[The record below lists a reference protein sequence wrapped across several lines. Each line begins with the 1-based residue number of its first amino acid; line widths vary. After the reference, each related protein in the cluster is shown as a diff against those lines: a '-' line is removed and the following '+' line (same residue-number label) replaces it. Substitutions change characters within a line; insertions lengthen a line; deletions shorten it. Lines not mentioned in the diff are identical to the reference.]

1 MVPYVKDRLGFHEGH
16 LGVLLLFLGF
26 GALVMMPLSG
36 VLINRYGS
44 RRVIAASAAVMA
56 IFLPLLLIVESSF
69 LMATVLF
76 IFGAGVGSIDVA
88 MNSHGIQVQNV
99 YGRPIMSSLHGL
111 YSVGGLLG
119 ALGLGFLV
127 RLGLSPVYAAVGIS
141 LMLILLAVSQFGSL
155 FSNRTEKQII
165 AQFTRPDIHPP
176 ERKSRFQ
183 WLRGSVLFLGALC
196 FTVFLAEGAV
206 LDWSAVFLRDVK
218 GVAPEFAGAGY
229 ASFSIAMAV
238 MRLTGDRLVERWSNK
253 TIVLFGSLVAAVGLV
268 LTLASTVLPIVIAG
282 YILLGMGAANIV
294 PIFFS
299 DGGKLP
305 GLSSAISIPAI
316 TTMGYAGQL
325 AGPALLGFIA
335 HHFSLSA
342 AFGLTA
348 VLMVLAGGSYFW
360 KNKARADGE

>member
-1 MVPYVKDRLGFHEGH
+1 
-16 LGVLLLFLGF
+16 
-26 GALVMMPLSG
+26 
-36 VLINRYGS
+36 
-44 RRVIAASAAVMA
+44 
-56 IFLPLLLIVESSF
+56 
-69 LMATVLF
+69 
-76 IFGAGVGSIDVA
+76 

-127 RLGLSPVYAAVGIS
+127 KLGLSPVYAAVGIS
-141 LMLILLAVSQFGSL
+141 LLLIVLAVSQFDSL
-155 FSNRTEKQII
+155 FSHRREKQII
-165 AQFTRPDIHPP
+165 EQFTKPDL
-176 ERKSRFQ
+176 RSTGNSRFQ
-183 WLRGSVLFLGALC
+183 WLRGSVIFLGAMC

-218 GVAPEFAGAGY
+218 GVAPEFTGMGY
-229 ASFSIAMAV
+229 ASFSIAMAI
-238 MRLTGDRLVERWSNK
+238 MRLTGDGLVERWNPK
-253 TIVLFGSLVAAVGLV
+253 TVVVAGSIVATVGVV
-268 LTLASTVLPIVIAG
+268 LTLVTPSIPVVIAG

-299 DGGKLP
+299 DGGRLP
-305 GLSSAISIPAI
+305 GLSPAISIPAI

-335 HHFSLSA
+335 HHFSLSV

-348 VLMVLAGGSYFW
+348 VLMLLVGASYLW
-360 KNKARADGE
+360 KDRVRG